1 VTAYADV
8 EDPSVALRA
17 AAEDRPGRQTTRE
30 LIEKAGWKIQGVNWI
45 YEQVTGE
52 NLVESLISPLLGD
65 FEKIDANANAW
76 DQVAKALD
84 SVRHNVGAGVEQLG
98 PHWEG
103 DAAQAFELR
112 MSTMWVL
119 AIEAD
124 SQVARIIGN
133 KFQSMASTCR
143 TATGLALTLLD
154 KLVTK
159 LMEAVLM
166 APIPVVGWGRA
177 VWMVYDA
184 IQIVDAI
191 RKIILS
197 IQTIIEG
204 VRGMVDGIVAMGT
217 ALSKLKDVRDVNDLL
232 DVVDGVQDG
241 KQKFDNGKSA
251 VKSGAFSLALDGYGL
266 KSAVGGTGRYSAGAS
281 GGGAGGGTGGGG
293 GGTGGGGAPAPAAS
307 GAGGGGGGQ

>member
-1 VTAYADV
+1 MTTAYADV

-17 AAEDRPGRQTTRE
+17 AAEDRPGRQTTKE

-45 YEQVTGE
+45 YEKVTGE
-52 NLVESLISPLLGD
+52 NLVESLINPLLGD

-84 SVRHNVGAGVEQLG
+84 SVRHNVGEGVNQLN
-98 PHWEG
+98 PHWNG
-103 DAAQAFELR
+103 AAAQGFERR
-112 MSTMWVL
+112 MDTMWVI

-133 KFQSMASTCR
+133 KFQSMAKTCR
-143 TATGLALTLLD
+143 TATGLALSLLD

-159 LMEAVLM
+159 LLEAAM
-166 APIPVVGWGRA
+166 TFYIPVVGWGRA

-191 RKIILS
+191 RKIIIA
-197 IQTIIEG
+197 IQTMIEG
-204 VRGMVDGIVAMGT
+204 VKGMVDGIVAMGT
-217 ALSKLKDVRDVNDLL
+217 ALMKLKDVRDVNDAL

-241 KQKFDNGKSA
+241 KQKFDNGKAA
-251 VKSGAFSLALDGYGL
+251 VKSGAISAAWNGYKLNGAI
-266 KSAVGGTGRYSAGAS
+266 KASSRPDPAATTPAAAS
-281 GGGAGGGTGGGG
+281 GGAGN
-293 GGTGGGGAPAPAAS
+293 S
-307 GAGGGGGGQ
+307 SGGQQ

>member
-1 VTAYADV
+1 MTAYADV
-8 EDPSVALRA
+8 EDPAVALRA
-17 AAEDRPGRQTTRE
+17 AAEDRPGRQTTKE
-30 LIEKAGWKIQGVNWI
+30 LVEKAGWKIQGVNWI
-45 YEQVTGE
+45 YQKVTGE
-52 NLVESLISPLLGD
+52 NLVESLISPLIGD

-84 SVRHNVGAGVEQLG
+84 SVRHNVGQGVEQLA

-103 DAAQAFELR
+103 DASQAFQVR
-112 MSTMWVL
+112 MNTMWVL

-133 KFQSMASTCR
+133 KFQSMAATCR

-197 IQTIIEG
+197 IQAIIEG
-204 VRGMVDGIVAMGT
+204 VQGMVDGIVAMGT
-217 ALSKLKDVRDVNDLL
+217 ALAKLKDVRDVNDLL

-266 KSAVGGTGRYSAGAS
+266 KSAVGGTGRYSAGA
-281 GGGAGGGTGGGG
+281 GGGGG
-293 GGTGGGGAPAPAAS
+293 GGTGGGAGGGGAPAPAPS
-307 GAGGGGGGQ
+307 GTGGGAP